1 MAAPS
6 RNEVATVLTMSAVV
20 DGRRMT
26 IREWYHAPDADEV
39 GRALA
44 LASSLGAARV
54 RISRHNLPVPF

>member
-1 MAAPS
+1 MTTTNA
-6 RNEVATVLTMSAVV
+6 NEVATVLTMSAVV

-39 GRALA
+39 ERALA
-44 LASSLGAARV
+44 LAASLGAARV